1 MRLLIN
7 GNLWWDH
14 DRADDVYGGDCDVY
28 DGGGDE
34 NDGDGE
40 EVDADGEVDG
50 WLLTPVSLLFPVM
63 SKGITSHLG
72 FIS

>member
-14 DRADDVYGGDCDVY
+14 DRADDVYDGD
-28 DGGGDE
+28 GDE
-34 NDGDGE
+34 NDGDGD